1 MDYMED
7 TDWMEQ
13 VQDAVGGLLARPPLK
28 RAKPEE
34 DAEDRPDGHQKGKGR
49 GKGKGKNKHP
59 DTHQPQMQQLVAL
72 QQTVGQLISL
82 SLRHESQLQ
91 ALASTDQFLLF
102 LPAGPVS
109 LMPNILQHTQQWKDQ
124 QTKGTT
130 TQPLRVVLGQMVIQ
144 EILDRFTKL
153 QSKDHQDPLWQK
165 AIQQNLIT
173 PEGLWPFLQW
183 DPTQKKLQVLP
194 NKTPIKGEKI
204 QKALEDLLECMKNP
218 ALLLRFKSLQPPQT
232 SKKTVIPYLIQVSLR
247 DNHLYD
253 TLLWLSHNSVWMLV
267 EARLRQHMVRPTQLV
282 SQILKGHG
290 RGGRST

>member
-49 GKGKGKNKHP
+49 GKGKGKNKHQ

-153 QSKDHQDPLWQK
+153 QSKEHQDPLWQK

-204 QKALEDLLECMKNP
+204 QKALEDLLEHMKNP

-232 SKKTVIPYLIQVSLR
+232 SKKTVIPYLIQVSMR

-253 TLLWLSHNSVWMLV
+253 TLSWLSHNSVWMLV

-282 SQILKGHG
+282 SQLLKGHG
-290 RGGRST
+290 RGGRAI

>member
-34 DAEDRPDGHQKGKGR
+34 DGEDRSDERPKGKGKGR
-49 GKGKGKNKHP
+49 GKGKNKNQ
-59 DTHQPQMQQLVAL
+59 DYHQPQTQQLAAL

-82 SLRHESQLQ
+82 TLRHESQLQ

-102 LPAGPVS
+102 LPAGPAS
-109 LMPNILQHTQQWKDQ
+109 LMPNILQQTQQWKEQ
-124 QTKGTT
+124 QGKGTS
-130 TQPLRVVLGQMVIQ
+130 TQPLRVVLGQLVIQ

-153 QSKDHQDPLWQK
+153 QTKGNQDPLWQK
-165 AIQQNLIT
+165 AIQQLLIT
-173 PEGLWPFLQW
+173 PEGLWPYLQW

-194 NKTPIKGEKI
+194 NKTPIKGEQI
-204 QKALEDLLECMKNP
+204 QKALEELLEYMRNP
-218 ALLLRFKSLQPPQT
+218 AHLLRFKSFQPPQT
-232 SKKTVIPYLIQVSLR
+232 SKKTVIPFLLQVSLR
-247 DNHLYD
+247 DNRLYE
-253 TLLWLSHNSVWMLV
+253 TLSWLSHNSVWMLV

-282 SQILKGHG
+282 TQILKGQ
-290 RGGRST
+290 GRSA

>member
-49 GKGKGKNKHP
+49 GKGKGKNKHQ

-82 SLRHESQLQ
+82 SLRRESQLQ

-218 ALLLRFKSLQPPQT
+218 ALLLRFKSLQ
-232 SKKTVIPYLIQVSLR
+232 
-247 DNHLYD
+247 
-253 TLLWLSHNSVWMLV
+253 
-267 EARLRQHMVRPTQLV
+267 
-282 SQILKGHG
+282 
-290 RGGRST
+290 

>member
-232 SKKTVIPYLIQVSLR
+232 SKKTVIPY
-247 DNHLYD
+247 
-253 TLLWLSHNSVWMLV
+253 T
-267 EARLRQHMVRPTQLV
+267 
-282 SQILKGHG
+282 
-290 RGGRST
+290 

>member
-49 GKGKGKNKHP
+49 GKGKGKNKHQ

-82 SLRHESQLQ
+82 SLRRESQLQ

-247 DNHLYD
+247 GNHFYD
-253 TLLWLSHNSVWMLV
+253 TLLWLRHNSVWMLV

-282 SQILKGHG
+282 SQILKGQG

>member
-49 GKGKGKNKHP
+49 GKGKGKNKHQ

-282 SQILKGHG
+282 SQILKGQG

>member
-34 DAEDRPDGHQKGKGR
+34 DGEEPQGGHQKGKGR
-49 GKGKGKNKHP
+49 GKGKGKNKP
-59 DTHQPQMQQLVAL
+59 QDGHQPQHQQLAAL
-72 QQTVGQLISL
+72 QQTMGQLISL
-82 SLRHESQLQ
+82 TLRHESQLQ

-109 LMPNILQHTQQWKDQ
+109 LMPNILQQTQQWKEQ
-124 QTKGTT
+124 QTKGTS

-153 QSKDHQDPLWQK
+153 QAMGQQDPLWQK
-165 AIQQNLIT
+165 AIHQLIIT
-173 PEGLWPFLQW
+173 PEGTWPFLQW

-204 QKALEDLLECMKNP
+204 QKALEDLLEHMKNP

-232 SKKTVIPYLIQVSLR
+232 SKKTVIPYLIQVSMR

-253 TLLWLSHNSVWMLV
+253 TLSWLSHNSVWMLV

-282 SQILKGHG
+282 SQLLKGHG
-290 RGGRST
+290 RGGRAI